1 MNDSAG
7 AENLLQKAISIDK
20 NCAAAHHLY
29 AQIMGGRG
37 EAEASLLLL
46 KKAARLAPDD
56 PVVLCE
62 LAVALKVPSPIHY
75 HGTIVALLVDA
86 SPVDGFELT
95 SPVDGFELTFDAQER
110 GKREEGLAILDKARV
125 IVDAAPGHPG
135 KWELEQLMS
144 TECAKY

>member
-1 MNDSAG
+1 VIHSVNDSAG

-95 SPVDGFELTFDAQER
+95 FDAQER

>member
-1 MNDSAG
+1 MIHSVNDSAG

-62 LAVALKVPSPIHY
+62 LAVALKVPYLFPPPIYY

-86 SPVDGFELT
+86 SPVDGIDLN
-95 SPVDGFELTFDAQER
+95 
-110 GKREEGLAILDKARV
+110 
-125 IVDAAPGHPG
+125 
-135 KWELEQLMS
+135 
-144 TECAKY
+144 